1 MIECN
6 ELDIPSV
13 MKRLAKK
20 ELEIMNHFWD
30 KGPMFV
36 KELRELYD
44 EPRPHVNT
52 LSTLVRLLESNG
64 FLSHKPYGNTYQYFP
79 LISREQYGKNTLS
92 GVIDS
97 CFGNSYLRAVS
108 TLVQEEKI
116 SVEELRQLIEQIESQ
131 DKR

>member
-1 MIECN
+1 MASEIRKTAKPSEK
-6 ELDIPSV
+6 EEQILDI
-13 MKRLAKK
+13 
-20 ELEIMNHFWD
+20 FWAR
-30 KGPMFV
+30 GPLFV
-36 KELRELYD
+36 KEVQGLLP

-79 LISREQYGKNTLS
+79 LVSREQYGKNTLS

-116 SVEELRQLIEQIESQ
+116 SVEELRQLIEQIENQ

>member
-1 MIECN
+1 MGQGT
-6 ELDIPSV
+6 DV
-13 MKRLAKK
+13 RQ
-20 ELEIMNHFWD
+20 
-30 KGPMFV
+30 G
-36 KELRELYD
+36 
-44 EPRPHVNT
+44 T
-52 LSTLVRLLESNG
+52 RLLESNG

-116 SVEELRQLIEQIESQ
+116 SVEELRQLIEQIENQ

>member
-1 MIECN
+1 
-6 ELDIPSV
+6 

-30 KGPMFV
+30 RGPMFV
-36 KELRELYD
+36 RELRELYD

-79 LISREQYGKNTLS
+79 LVSREQYGKSTLS

-108 TLVQEEKI
+108 TLVREEKI
-116 SVEELRQLIEQIESQ
+116 SVEELRQLIEQIENQ

>member
-20 ELEIMNHFWD
+20 ELEIMNYFWD
-30 KGPMFV
+30 RGPMFV
-36 KELRELYD
+36 RELRELYD

-79 LISREQYGKNTLS
+79 LVSREQYGKNTLS

-116 SVEELRQLIEQIESQ
+116 SVEELRQLIEQIENQ